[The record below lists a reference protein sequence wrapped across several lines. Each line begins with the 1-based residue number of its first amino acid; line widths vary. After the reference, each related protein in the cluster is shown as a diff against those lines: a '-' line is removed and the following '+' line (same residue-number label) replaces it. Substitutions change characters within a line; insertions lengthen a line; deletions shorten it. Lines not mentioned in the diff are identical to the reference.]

1 MKKVLMMLTFGS
13 LILFTYASPADDFDN
28 FDKWVQGIKRQDREF
43 ERLIDLLE
51 AGHRGESA
59 NKVLIHKELVKC
71 KNNPKPTEYYSE
83 RVHKK
88 HDKIF
93 HSKMGEVR
101 EKYKIRSK
109 KHVVLQSKYV
119 HLKRDLQKLE
129 TKLQQCKSN
138 TKSRYGSDQGFD

>member
-1 MKKVLMMLTFGS
+1 
-13 LILFTYASPADDFDN
+13 
-28 FDKWVQGIKRQDREF
+28 
-43 ERLIDLLE
+43 
-51 AGHRGESA
+51 
-59 NKVLIHKELVKC
+59 
-71 KNNPKPTEYYSE
+71 
-83 RVHKK
+83 
-88 HDKIF
+88 
-93 HSKMGEVR
+93 MGEVR